1 MLWPEGAKKKAPN
14 GRTFQREVSGMF
26 RISAVNEKHAEY
38 FSPESQRKMLL
49 GRNMRKW
56 KHNIKIYRRK
66 IEVRGY
72 EQKMIEYKILS
83 ESKL

>member
-38 FSPESQRKMLL
+38 FGPDLKGKCYLAETCVNES
-49 GRNMRKW
+49 
-56 KHNIKIYRRK
+56 I
-66 IEVRGY
+66 
-72 EQKMIEYKILS
+72 ILKYIV
-83 ESKL
+83 EK